1 MTKADAIKKIEELQ
15 AYIEGLDTNSNWE
28 PGLREDYWC
37 VDCRGEVKLT
47 DNNDLAYDHWN
58 IKIGNCFRTKEE
70 AENYKMRIIAMK
82 PRYLPKEG
90 EEYWT
95 PGNCIIHRLIW
106 NNDLADSFNYYT
118 GTTFKTEKEVQEWFN
133 THSKYFEVEA
143 SNE

>member
-1 MTKADAIKKIEELQ
+1 MTKADAISKIEELQ

-58 IKIGNCFRTKEE
+58 IKSGNCFRTEEE
-70 AENYKMRIIAMK
+70 AENYKMRLIAMK
-82 PRYLPKEG
+82 PKYLPKED

-95 PGNCIIHRLIW
+95 VCQHPVSNKW
-106 NNDLADSFNYYT
+106 DNDFVDKLNYYP
-118 GTTFKTEKEVQEWFN
+118 GITFKTEKEAQEWID
-133 THSKYFEVEA
+133 TYGKYFEVEA
-143 SNE
+143 NA